1 MSGMVRLVSTWQN
14 VMNLEIDVGVER
26 ERERVEREKKSFE
39 KYFF

>member
-26 ERERVEREKKSFE
+26 ERERERES
-39 KYFF
+39 